1 MVDQRLLDSIKKYL
15 DQGVSI
21 DSVRQSLLQSGW
33 SEKDIKNALEKITG
47 QKMAE
52 EKKLEEVKPSEGVKP
67 SESKR
72 KLLFIAGGIIIVLI
86 LAVSA
91 YLFFFNAGFSEGIPP
106 DFIPLGKLNN
116 FMKDRMIGYN
126 PLALKAVSP
135 LKDVIQDGRV
145 NLIMTDNLGKKII
158 DCVGVVVE
166 GSQIVSVSV
175 KVDNPSLDVKFSEKT
190 FDKLVT
196 ASEPKSS
203 FLTAYAKGDVKI
215 KAYGSNNENRL
226 GLLSDF
232 VQYFFVF

>member
-33 SEKDIKNALEKITG
+33 SEKDIKSALEKITG
-47 QKMAE
+47 QKVAE
-52 EKKLEEVKPSEGVKP
+52 EKKLEEVKPSE
-67 SESKR
+67 SKR
-72 KLLFIAGGIIIVLI
+72 KLLFITGGIIVVLI

-91 YLFFFNAGFSEGIPP
+91 YLFFFKVGFSEDIPP
-106 DFIPLGKLNN
+106 DFVPFGNLNN

-126 PLALKAVSP
+126 PLALDAVSP

-158 DCVGVVVE
+158 DCVGVVIE
-166 GSQIVSVSV
+166 NSQIVSVSV
-175 KVDNPSLDVKFSEKT
+175 KVDNPSLDVKFTEKA

-203 FLTAYAKGDVKI
+203 FLAAYAKSDVKI

-226 GLLSDF
+226 GLLGDF